1 MGHCRLRRAEAAITI
16 TALDRPVNLA
26 AGACIVASIA
36 LFVVPSAVAAEVTVE
51 DFEPGVFTDSKG
63 TIVHYRLF
71 VPRGYDASSPETYP
85 LVAFL
90 HGNGDQGSDN
100 RRQVREGARVWA
112 EPANQARYPA
122 FVLAPQCPANDGWGR
137 PAGLAGYP
145 VGSPLDALFELLD
158 DIERRYRIDR
168 DRRYITGMSGGG
180 WGTLRALSRQPQR
193 FAAAILVCPAGEP
206 SRNPEVPPREN
217 GIGVVAG
224 IESIPL
230 WFFHGTDDP
239 VVPISLTRERV
250 AALRQAGG
258 SPRLTEYPGVKHD
271 AWIKA
276 YAEPAIVDWLFA
288 HRR

>member
-1 MGHCRLRRAEAAITI
+1 VSLR
-16 TALDRPVNLA
+16 
-26 AGACIVASIA
+26 GIA
-36 LFVVPSAVAAEVTVE
+36 LCALLLLCSGVAAEVTVD
-51 DFEPGVFTDSKG
+51 DFEAGTFTDSQG
-63 TIVHYRLF
+63 TAIHYRLF
-71 VPRGYDASSPETYP
+71 VPRGYDASAAATYP

-122 FVLAPQCPANDGWGR
+122 FVLAPQCPADDGWGR

-145 VGSPLDALFELLD
+145 DGSPLEAVFELLD
-158 DIERRYRIDR
+158 DVERRYRIDR

-180 WGTLRALSRQPQR
+180 WGTLRALSHQPQR

-206 SRNPEVPPREN
+206 AKNPEVPLREN
-217 GIGVVAG
+217 GVGVVAG

-239 VVPISLTRERV
+239 VVPISLSRDRI
-250 AALRQAGG
+250 AALRRAGG
-258 SPRLTEYPGVKHD
+258 SPRLTEYPGIGHD
-271 AWIKA
+271 AWVKA
-276 YAEPAIVDWLFA
+276 YAEPAIVDWLFG